1 MRDTPVAADAVGIF
15 ATTFPRE
22 GEFLLG
28 LDLADLARGVTAAR
42 GVTCPVRFLLG
53 ERSPTWAA
61 TVTHTLAAA
70 LPDATVTPVP
80 GHGYGHDLVDSAP
93 ATVLDALVGFL
104 S

>member
-15 ATTFPRE
+15 ATTFRRE

-28 LDLADLARGVTAAR
+28 LDLADLARGVTA
-42 GVTCPVRFLLG
+42 PVRFLLG

-80 GHGYGHDLVDSAP
+80 GHGHGHGHDLVDSAP